1 MLLKIKEFL
10 EKGIWKIRL
19 KGKPAGKIFFIKQLR
34 IILIAVR
41 GFTEDKVQL
50 RASALTFYTLLS
62 VVPVLAMVFGIAK
75 GFGFE
80 EHLKTMLQEK
90 LSEHKEIL
98 GEIITF
104 ADRTLKNVK
113 GGFIAGTGLVVLI
126 WSVMKVLG
134 NIENAFNN
142 IWQIKKSRGF
152 SRKFSDYLS
161 LVVVAPILVFV
172 SSGFTVTQDSSF
184 IQGNLLLYLGPLF
197 KFLVWLLSFTLIWF
211 VFTLLYIILPNTKVN
226 FKPAFAGGVI
236 AGSMFQILQ
245 WAYVNFQ
252 SLLSGY
258 GAIYGSFAALPL
270 FLMWMQFSWLI
281 MLFGAEIA
289 FAYQN
294 VENYEHEAD
303 VTNISTHFK
312 RLLSLLIAHQIIKNF
327 ATGLPAMTTS
337 EISHKLDI
345 PVRLVREIIYE
356 LLEAKILSET
366 ITKNVKEMAYQPAQD
381 PSRLTIRYVMQSL
394 DKRGIDS
401 IPVDR
406 SNELQSIT
414 GILSS
419 FENELEKSPKNV
431 LLKNL

>member
-19 KGKPAGKIFFIKQLR
+19 KGKPSGKIFFIKQLR

-62 VVPVLAMVFGIAK
+62 VVPVLAMIFGIAK

-80 EHLKTMLQEK
+80 EHLKTVLQEK
-90 LSEHKEIL
+90 LAEHKEIL

-104 ADRTLKNVK
+104 ADRALKNVK

-172 SSGFTVTQDSSF
+172 SSGFTITQDNSF

-197 KFLVWLLSFTLIWF
+197 KFLVWVLSFTLIWF

-226 FKPAFAGGVI
+226 FRPAFAGGVI
-236 AGSMFQILQ
+236 AGSMFQVLQ

-294 VENYEHEAD
+294 VDNYEHEAD
-303 VTNISTHFK
+303 VMNISTHFK

-327 ATGLPAMTTS
+327 ANGLPPMMAG

-345 PVRLVREIIYE
+345 PIRLVREIIYE

-406 SNELQSIT
+406 SSELQSIS

-419 FENELEKSPKNV
+419 FENELEKSPGNV
-431 LLKNL
+431 LLKDL

>member
-62 VVPVLAMVFGIAK
+62 VVPVLAMIFGIAK

-80 EHLKTMLQEK
+80 EHLKTVLQDK
-90 LSEHKEIL
+90 LAEHKEIL
-98 GEIITF
+98 AEIIKF

-172 SSGFTVTQDSSF
+172 SSGFTITQDNSF

-294 VENYEHEAD
+294 VDNYEHEAD
-303 VTNISTHFK
+303 VMNISTHFK
-312 RLLSLLIAHQIIKNF
+312 RTLSLLIAHQIIKNF
-327 ATGLPAMTTS
+327 ATGLPPMTAS
-337 EISHKLDI
+337 EISQKLDI

-356 LLEAKILSET
+356 LLDAKILSET

-381 PSRLTIRYVMQSL
+381 PIRFTVRYVMQCL

-406 SNELQSIT
+406 SRELQSIS
-414 GILSS
+414 GILGS
-419 FENELEKSPKNV
+419 FESELEKSPGNV
-431 LLKNL
+431 LLKDL

>member
-1 MLLKIKEFL
+1 MLSKIKEFL

-19 KGKPAGKIFFIKQLR
+19 KGKPSGKIFFIRPLR
-34 IILIAVR
+34 ILLIAVK
-41 GFTEDKVQL
+41 GFAEDKVQL

-80 EHLKTMLQEK
+80 EHLKTLLQEK
-90 LSEHKEIL
+90 LAEHKEIL
-98 GEIITF
+98 SEIIKF
-104 ADRTLKNVK
+104 AERTLKNVK

-126 WSVMKVLG
+126 WSIMKVLG

-161 LVVVAPILVFV
+161 LVVVAPILMFV
-172 SSGFTVTQDSSF
+172 SSGFTITQENSF
-184 IQGNLLLYLGPLF
+184 MQGNLLVYLGPLF
-197 KFLVWLLSFTLIWF
+197 KFLVWILSFTLIWF

-236 AGSMFQILQ
+236 AGSMFQVLQ

-252 SLLSGY
+252 SMLSGY
-258 GAIYGSFAALPL
+258 GTIYGSFAALPL

-294 VENYEHEAD
+294 VENYEYEAD
-303 VTNISTHFK
+303 VLNISTHFK
-312 RLLSLLIAHQIIKNF
+312 RILSLLIAQQIIKSF
-327 ATGLPAMTTS
+327 ANGQPPMTAN

-366 ITKNVKEMAYQPAQD
+366 ITKNIKEMAYQPAQD
-381 PSRLTIRYVMQSL
+381 PGRLTIGYVMQRL

-401 IPVDR
+401 LPVER
-406 SNELQSIT
+406 SDELKSIS
-414 GILSS
+414 GIINA
-419 FENELEKSPKNV
+419 FENELEKSPKNI
-431 LLKNL
+431 LLRDV